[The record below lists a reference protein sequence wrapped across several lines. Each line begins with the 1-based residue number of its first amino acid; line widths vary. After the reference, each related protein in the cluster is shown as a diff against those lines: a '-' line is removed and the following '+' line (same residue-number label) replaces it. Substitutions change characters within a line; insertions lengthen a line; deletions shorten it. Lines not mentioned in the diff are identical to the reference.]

1 MGGNPDIAY
10 PSFMI
15 KQIMDIHNSFED
27 GIRIRIRRF
36 EQLFENTTLYNK
48 LRSEILKCQLD
59 YNTRRDSHG
68 AFLL

>member
-15 KQIMDIHNSFED
+15 KQIMDIRNSFED